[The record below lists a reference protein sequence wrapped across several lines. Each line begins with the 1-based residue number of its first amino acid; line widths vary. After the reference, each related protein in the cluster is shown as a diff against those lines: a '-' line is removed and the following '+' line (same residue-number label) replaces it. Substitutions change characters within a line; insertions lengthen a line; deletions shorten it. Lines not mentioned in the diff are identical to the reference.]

1 MILNSARARYVDY
14 FSSSESLWRCILSI
28 DFGVVVEGE
37 MKLELEGG
45 EKRLFERGDIAVQHR
60 TNISVQR

>member
-1 MILNSARARYVDY
+1 
-14 FSSSESLWRCILSI
+14 
-28 DFGVVVEGE
+28 